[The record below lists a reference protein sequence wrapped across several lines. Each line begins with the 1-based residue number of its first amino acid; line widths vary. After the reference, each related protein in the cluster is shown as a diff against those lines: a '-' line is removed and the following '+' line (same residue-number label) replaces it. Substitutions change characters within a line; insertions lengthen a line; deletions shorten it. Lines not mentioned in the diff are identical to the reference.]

1 MSGTELAIILGMAA
15 VTFGIR
21 GLVLLFSGRIKIYGA
36 WERALVYVPPAVLS
50 AIIAP
55 SVLMPQGSLDL
66 GTGNFYLI
74 SGSAALLAGIVFRRY
89 ALWAAI
95 VTGLTVFGLYR
106 FFLL

>member
-1 MSGTELAIILGMAA
+1 MNGTELTIILGMTL

-21 GLVLLFSGRIKIYGA
+21 GLVLLFSGRIEISGA
-36 WERALVYVPPAVLS
+36 WERALVFVPPAVLS

-55 SVLMPQGSLDL
+55 SVLMPRGSLEL
-66 GTGNFYLI
+66 SFGNFYLI
-74 SGSAALLAGIVFRRY
+74 SGCAALMAGIIFRRY

-95 VTGLTVFGLYR
+95 VTGLAVFGLYR